1 MIPVELRIRGFLS
14 YKEEAVLDFTS
25 FHTACISGHNGAG
38 KSSLLDAMTW
48 ALFGRARRNDESV
61 IHMQADTA
69 QVAYTFGYEGNL
81 YRIIR
86 TRRRGKTTQLE
97 FQIRQQDGGWK
108 PLSERSLRD
117 TEARIRST
125 LRLDYETFVN
135 AAFFLQGK
143 ADSFT
148 RMRPAE
154 RKRVL
159 ASILG
164 LEQWEVYRRRA
175 LDKARDIEN
184 RMAVLQAQM
193 EEYETELREES
204 ARKETLQQ
212 LERELA
218 DLQTARRAQEQAL
231 ERMRQVAATLREQ
244 QKLVD
249 ALAGQVQSTRQTL
262 ETLERR
268 LAGRREEQEARR
280 QVLERAQDIE
290 AAYQGWQQARAELER
305 WEALAA
311 QFREWE
317 TRRRQPL
324 AAIQAERARLE
335 QELRTLEAQE
345 AEYAQ
350 TCAALEA
357 LEGELRQ
364 EAAAL
369 AQEERRLAERE
380 TLRERLQEIQE
391 GIGQSR
397 AENAHLKQEMAKLK
411 ERIDTLGAVEGGAC
425 PLCGQP
431 LPEGERRTLL
441 DHLEADGR
449 RMGDRYRA
457 NQQAMSDLQ
466 QALED
471 TRARLQSLAALERE
485 HKQREARLGAL
496 QARKAHLQEQK
507 ATWERHSA
515 PRLEAVRRTLEE
527 ESFAG
532 EARALL
538 AEIDAQCRELG
549 YDPAAHEAARQREQ
563 AGRAAEEALRQL
575 ESAKA
580 ALEPLEREIA
590 DLEAQIG
597 TLADQLQT
605 QQSEWEAAT
614 ERLAAAQSQAPDVRQ
629 AERTLLEI
637 QERENRLR
645 MDVGAARQR
654 VAVLDN
660 VRERRREALRR
671 RDELA
676 LEVSRYRRLEQAFG
690 KKGVPA
696 LLIEAA
702 LPEIEM
708 HANDMLERLS
718 NGAMSVRF
726 VTQRAYKGRRD
737 DLKETLDIQI
747 IDSAGM
753 RAYEMYSGGEAFR
766 VDFAVRLAL
775 ARVLA
780 ARAGARLQTLV
791 IDEGFGSQ
799 DAQGRQRLVEAIN
812 LIQGDFEKILVIT
825 HIESLKDA
833 FPARIEVVKTP
844 QGSTVEI
851 RA

>member
-14 YKEEAVLDFTS
+14 YKQEAVLDFTT

-38 KSSLLDAMTW
+38 KSSLLDAITW

-61 IHMQADTA
+61 IHTRADTA

-97 FQIRQQDGGWK
+97 FQIQQKDGGWK
-108 PLSERSLRD
+108 PLSERSLRE
-117 TEARIRST
+117 TEARIRDT

-148 RMRPAE
+148 RMRPAQ

-175 LDKARDIEN
+175 LDKARNIEG
-184 RMAVLQAQM
+184 RMAELRAQM
-193 EEYETELREES
+193 EEIEAELQEEPARRE
-204 ARKETLQQ
+204 ALQQ

-218 DLQTARRAQEQAL
+218 DLHMARKAQEQAL
-231 ERMRQVAATLREQ
+231 ERMRQVAATLQEQ

-249 ALAGQVQSTRQTL
+249 ALAGQVQNTRQALARL
-262 ETLERR
+262 EQR
-268 LAGRREEQEARR
+268 LAGRREEQETRR
-280 QVLERAQDIE
+280 QVLARAQDIE

-311 QFREWE
+311 RFRECE
-317 TRRRQPL
+317 KRRRQPL
-324 AAIQAERARLE
+324 EVIQAERARLE
-335 QELRTLEAQE
+335 QELRTLEAQA

-350 TCAALEA
+350 TCTALEA
-357 LEGELRQ
+357 VQAELQQ
-364 EAAAL
+364 EAVLL

-391 GIGQSR
+391 SIGQSR
-397 AENAHLKQEMAKLK
+397 AENAHLKEEMAHLK

-431 LPEGERRTLL
+431 LPAEKRHTLL
-441 DHLEADGR
+441 EHLEADGR

-457 NQQAMSDLQ
+457 NQQAMAELQ
-466 QALED
+466 QALQE
-471 TRARLQSLAALERE
+471 TRAVLQSLTVLERE
-485 HKQREARLGAL
+485 HKQREARLSAL
-496 QARKAHLQEQK
+496 QARRAHLQEHK
-507 ATWERHSA
+507 AAWEERSA
-515 PRLEAVRRTLEE
+515 PRLEAVRRALQE

-532 EARALL
+532 EARARL
-538 AEIDAQCRELG
+538 AEIDAQCRKLG
-549 YDPAAHEAARQREQ
+549 YDPAAHEAVRRQEQ

-590 DLEAQIG
+590 DLGAQIE
-597 TLADQLQT
+597 TLNAQLQA
-605 QQSEWEAAT
+605 QHAEWEAAAG
-614 ERLAAAQSQAPDVRQ
+614 RLAAAQAQAPDVRQ
-629 AERTLLEI
+629 AERALLEI

-645 MDVGAARQR
+645 MDVGAARQK
-654 VAVLDN
+654 VNVLER
-660 VRERRREALRR
+660 VRERRRNVARQ

-676 LEVSRYRRLEQAFG
+676 LAVSRYRRLEQAFG

-708 HANDMLERLS
+708 HANDILERLS
-718 NGAMSVRF
+718 NGGMSVRF
-726 VTQRAYKGRRD
+726 VTQQAYKGRRE
-737 DLKETLDIQI
+737 DLKETLEIQI

-844 QGSTVEI
+844 QGSTIEVN
-851 RA
+851 A